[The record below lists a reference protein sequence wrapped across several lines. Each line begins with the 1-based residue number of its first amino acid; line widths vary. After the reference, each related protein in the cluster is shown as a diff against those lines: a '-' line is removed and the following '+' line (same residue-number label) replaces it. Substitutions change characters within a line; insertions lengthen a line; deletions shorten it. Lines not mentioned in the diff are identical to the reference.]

1 MPESHHFE
9 LQSQLTDIAEGDGK
23 LMLSTGTVDYGVPAQ
38 FGGAAGKAS
47 PEELILGAL
56 SACFSMTLGF
66 VFEKRHI
73 PVGEFTMKAECTVDR
88 IERQLQLT
96 AITLTVQIALPE
108 DNAQIRADI
117 QSAIERAERACLIS
131 NAIRGN
137 VQLAVQTEYS

>member
-1 MPESHHFE
+1 MAQSHHFE
-9 LQSQLTDIAEGDGK
+9 LQSQLTDIAAGDGK

-38 FGGAAGKAS
+38 FGGAPGKAS

-66 VFEKRHI
+66 VFEKRGI
-73 PVGEFTMKAECTVDR
+73 PIDGFAMKAACVVDR

-96 AITLTVQIALPE
+96 SITLTVQVALQE
-108 DNAQIRADI
+108 DSAQIRADV

-137 VQLAVQTEYS
+137 VQLTIETEFN